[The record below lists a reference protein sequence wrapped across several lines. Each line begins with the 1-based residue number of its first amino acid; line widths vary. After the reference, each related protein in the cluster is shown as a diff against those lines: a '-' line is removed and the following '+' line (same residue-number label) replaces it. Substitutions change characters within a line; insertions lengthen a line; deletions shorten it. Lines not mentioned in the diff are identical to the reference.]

1 MMAVIPSRYRAPWQI
16 QNALRYE
23 REDGIPCF
31 SGWGKKPPWGFWCTF
46 FLSLY
51 WESRVSR
58 KGRWRESSCCC
69 FDSHKILF
77 LFYVM
82 LHLKLSHDYNQNME
96 TLGRFL
102 YSYRN
107 LKHCLVRNQI
117 SGRSSC
123 LCVYNFNFCVLF
135 VNKSCL
141 GQILPFHSFMVK
153 FNREQS
159 NYTVICQ
166 WQALAT
172 VCIHFSICPHSTRGL

>member
-1 MMAVIPSRYRAPWQI
+1 MFLQDGGKSLLGVSDAHSSFLFIENHECR
-16 QNALRYE
+16 E
-23 REDGIPCF
+23 REG
-31 SGWGKKPPWGFWCTF
+31 G
-46 FLSLY
+46 
-51 WESRVSR
+51 VN
-58 KGRWRESSCCC
+58 SCCC

-102 YSYRN
+102 YSDGN
-107 LKHCLVRNQI
+107 LKHRLVRNQI

-141 GQILPFHSFMVK
+141 GQILPFHFFMVK

-166 WQALAT
+166 
-172 VCIHFSICPHSTRGL
+172 